1 MENHMRFV
9 RVFVTLLFAS
19 TLLWGCDL
27 PGLPTERPSLPEIGG
42 LPDVLR
48 DLGLPDLSS
57 VPNLPDIG
65 DLPALSV
72 GPNAVAFAGP
82 TERRIN
88 VGERIPGTDIELA
101 AIGAEGAEFRIAG
114 LRSVRSMADSLDYDG
129 AWTGANGVEYNLRLR
144 IYYVGDN
151 NVRAAGVHRLV
162 VQNIQPVEQQ
172 VSLQGNTLRVPYTA
186 SVSRGETLKGLTFGY
201 RGAADRGAEI
211 TGLPPGDFPYRS
223 VGDSIRWQGRLRPD
237 IPIQYDLR
245 VLLFNENT
253 LQVGGIATI
262 QLPGQ

>member
-1 MENHMRFV
+1 MRTV
-9 RVFVTLLFAS
+9 RLFAILILAS
-19 TLLWGCDL
+19 TLLWGCEL
-27 PGLPTERPSLPEIGG
+27 PSLPSERPSLPEIGEI
-42 LPDVLR
+42 PNVLR

-82 TERRIN
+82 TERRIG

-101 AIGAEGAEFRIAG
+101 RIGADGAEFRIAG
-114 LRSVRSMADSLDYDG
+114 LRAMRSMGDSLDYDG
-129 AWTGANGVEYNLRLR
+129 AWPGVNGLQYNLRLR
-144 IYYVGDN
+144 VYYVGDN

-172 VSLQGNTLRVPYTA
+172 VTLRGNTLRVPYTA
-186 SVSRGETLKGLTFGY
+186 SISRGETLKGLTYGY

-211 TGLPPGDFPYRS
+211 SGLPAGDFPYRS
-223 VGDSIRWQGRLRPD
+223 VGDSIRWQGMLRPD
-237 IPIQYDLR
+237 LPIQYDLR
-245 VLLFNENT
+245 VLLFNENS